1 MQTCAKNIRV
11 GHYGDPY
18 TQTLITTLHMDD
30 PTASSATV
38 IYRADFAHVLST
50 TETFR
55 DPVEYLN
62 GRYSS
67 VTACAIC
74 TSSSII

>member
-18 TQTLITTLHMDD
+18 TQTLTTTLHMDD

-38 IYRADFAHVLST
+38 IYRAVFANVLS

-62 GRYSS
+62 GRYGS
-67 VTACAIC
+67 VTACAIW
-74 TSSSII
+74 TSSSIV